1 MDCIELDVEVVVAD
15 DFLTPDQR
23 VAQAQLADS
32 ALLHSGR
39 PRPLHS
45 LAEALRLVNRDL
57 GILDAHVV
65 AYFASELHI
74 PF

>member
-1 MDCIELDVEVVVAD
+1 MDCTELDVEVIVAD
-15 DFLTPDQR
+15 DFLTPDQL

-45 LAEALRLVNRDL
+45 LAEAQRLVNRDL
-57 GILDAHVV
+57 GILDAHVD
-65 AYFASELHI
+65 AWWDHDM